1 MIRKL
6 VGDQEERLE
15 LLAPGSAFLMRLLLP
30 VHLWNLPTK
39 QTLTSHYSAHTNR
52 KIKHK
57 KLQLGLKWT
66 EAPAFYPWF
75 QFSHSSC
82 PTLRDRRTAAFP
94 VRHQLLELTQTH
106 VHPVSDAIQPSH
118 PPLLLPSILPRIRVF
133 SNESVLHIRW
143 PQYWSFSFSIS
154 PSNEY
159 SGLISF
165 RMDWFDLLA
174 VCHHIKICSAFFWA
188 SPPWGMYSQEE
199 YKSLMIWAN
208 HSSI

>member
-1 MIRKL
+1 
-6 VGDQEERLE
+6 
-15 LLAPGSAFLMRLLLP
+15 MRLLLP
-30 VHLWNLPTK
+30 VHRWNLLTK
-39 QTLTSHYSAHTNR
+39 QTLTSNYSAHTNR
-52 KIKHK
+52 KIKPQ
-57 KLQLGLKWT
+57 KLQLGLNWLMHLL
-66 EAPAFYPWF
+66 FIF
-75 QFSHSSC
+75 GFSSVAQSC
-82 PTLRDRRTAAFP
+82 PTLWDPWTATFP
-94 VRHQLLELTQTH
+94 VHHQFLEIAQTH

-118 PPLLLPSILPRIRVF
+118 PLLLLPSILRVF

-174 VCHHIKICSAFFWA
+174 VCHWIKICSAFFWA

-208 HSSI
+208 HSST